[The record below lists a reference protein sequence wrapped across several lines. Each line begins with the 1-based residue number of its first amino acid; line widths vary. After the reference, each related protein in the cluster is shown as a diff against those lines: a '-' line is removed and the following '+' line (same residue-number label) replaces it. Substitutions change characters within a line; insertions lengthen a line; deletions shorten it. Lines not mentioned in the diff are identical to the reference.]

1 MRTGPGLEATA
12 LQAVGVARRAGHVVI
27 GTRAVR
33 QAGREGRL
41 AAILVARDASDNAR
55 DRFERVRLN
64 TGAELVVCGDRSAL
78 GRAVGRGSVA
88 ALGVTAPGLAD
99 LVLEAL
105 QPGRL
110 EAVLDPV
117 SILEA

>member
-1 MRTGPGLEATA
+1 MRTAPVLEASA
-12 LQAVGVARRAGHVVI
+12 LQAVGVARRAGRVEI

-55 DRFERVRLN
+55 ER
-64 TGAELVVCGDRSAL
+64 
-78 GRAVGRGSVA
+78 VGRGPVA
-88 ALGVTAPGLAD
+88 ALGITAPGLAG

-105 QPGRL
+105 QPGR
-110 EAVLDPV
+110 ERAVSDPV

>member
-1 MRTGPGLEATA
+1 MKTGADLEASA

-41 AAILVARDASDNAR
+41 AAMLVARDASDNAR
-55 DRFERVRLN
+55 ERFERVRLN

-78 GRAVGRGSVA
+78 GRAVGRGPVA
-88 ALGVTAPGLAD
+88 VLGITVSGLVD
-99 LVLEAL
+99 LVLDSL
-105 QPGRL
+105 QPGGV

-117 SILEA
+117 SIVEA

>member
-1 MRTGPGLEATA
+1 VKTGLGLEASA
-12 LQAVGVARRAGHVVI
+12 LQAVGVARRAGRVEI

-55 DRFERVRLN
+55 ERFERVRLN
-64 TGAELVVCGDRSAL
+64 TGAELVVCGDRSDL
-78 GRAVGRGSVA
+78 GRAVGRGPVA
-88 ALGVTAPGLAD
+88 ALGITEPGLAE

-105 QPGRL
+105 QPGC
-110 EAVLDPV
+110 EGSVLDPV

>member
-1 MRTGPGLEATA
+1 MRTAPVLEASA
-12 LQAVGVARRAGHVVI
+12 LQAVGVARRAGRVEI

-55 DRFERVRLN
+55 ER
-64 TGAELVVCGDRSAL
+64 LVVCGDRSAL
-78 GRAVGRGSVA
+78 GRAVGRGPVA
-88 ALGVTAPGLAD
+88 ALGITAPGLAG

-105 QPGRL
+105 QPGR
-110 EAVLDPV
+110 ERAVSDPV

>member
-1 MRTGPGLEATA
+1 VRIGFGLEASA
-12 LQAVGVARRAGHVVI
+12 LQAVGVARRAGRVEI

-55 DRFERVRLN
+55 ERFERVRLN

-78 GRAVGRGSVA
+78 GRAVGRGPVA
-88 ALGVTAPGLAD
+88 ALGITAPGLAG

-105 QPGRL
+105 QPGR
-110 EAVLDPV
+110 EGAVLDPV